1 MDSDLSDISPV
12 DHHRRALWPGLWA
25 PAVILLVG
33 VVVSLTTARLVSDSA
48 QNLAQQHYQAM
59 HQALVRQV
67 AMHLQTA
74 SGPGVGVQ
82 SLEVD
87 LAQGL
92 HEDIGLRIDTLERH
106 TKTPVLQLGNINL
119 LAGHDRTLRTELET
133 DNEHW
138 MVTTLPS
145 KRLLASPA
153 KQANWLVMVG
163 GLTITMCAVLAALML
178 CRQNHR
184 NNRVIGQL
192 MNHQLAND
200 QQVTNLQVE
209 KNVLRHA
216 LNDSESRSRDLVAL
230 SGAIIGEL
238 DEHGR
243 IGFLSAQAAD
253 LLGRAPSD
261 LVDQPFT
268 ELVPEPDRRRFSQCL
283 EAARHDQTMARIDL
297 NLLHRNTELAVPMV
311 VRVMALKN
319 PLHGVTGY
327 RLSAVSGATDHI

>member
-1 MDSDLSDISPV
+1 MDSDLSDISLV
-12 DHHRRALWPGLWA
+12 DHHRSALWPGLWA
-25 PAVILLVG
+25 PVLILLVG
-33 VVVSLTTARLVSDSA
+33 VIASLTTARLVSDST
-48 QNLAQQHYQAM
+48 QHLAQQRYQAM
-59 HQALVRQV
+59 HQALVKQV
-67 AMHLQTA
+67 VIHLQSA
-74 SGPGVGVQ
+74 SGPGEDIQ

-87 LAQGL
+87 LAQDL
-92 HEDIGLRIDTLERH
+92 HGDIGLRIDTLERH
-106 TKTPVLQLGNINL
+106 TKTPMLQLGNISL
-119 LAGHDRTLRTELET
+119 LAGHRTLRTELET
-133 DNEHW
+133 ENQHW
-138 MVTTLPS
+138 MVTTIPGD
-145 KRLLASPA
+145 RLLAMPA
-153 KQANWLVMVG
+153 RQASWWVMVG
-163 GLTITMCAVLAALML
+163 GLTTTAFAVLMALVL

-184 NNRVIGQL
+184 NSQAIAQL
-192 MNHQLAND
+192 VNHQRMSN

-243 IGFLSAQAAD
+243 IGFLSSQAAD

-261 LVDQPFT
+261 LVDQLFT

-283 EAARHDQTMARIDL
+283 EAARHGQAMARIDL
-297 NLLHRNTELAVPMV
+297 NLLHRNTELAIPMV

-327 RLSAVSGATDHI
+327 RLSAVSGATHPA